1 MTINIT
7 ETVKK
12 HKKWFIAG
20 AIVLVIFLVLRKLK
34 ILNMITDIIE
44 KLPHRGEYQQRNTDK
59 IDRIIIHH
67 SASPAGKFT
76 VYDFAR
82 WHIDP
87 KGRLNAPR
95 IAYHFCIEPDG
106 TIYQTNKLT
115 SISWHTINANATG
128 IGIVLNG
135 NFENEQ
141 PSDAQRKSLKNL
153 IKFLN
158 DKFNKKL
165 AVYGHR
171 EIQGNA
177 TACPGRN
184 VKLDEFKNLS

>member
-44 KLPHRGEYQQRNTDK
+44 NLPHRGEYQQRNTDK

-153 IKFLN
+153 IKFLT

-184 VKLDEFKNLS
+184 VKLDDFRSLS